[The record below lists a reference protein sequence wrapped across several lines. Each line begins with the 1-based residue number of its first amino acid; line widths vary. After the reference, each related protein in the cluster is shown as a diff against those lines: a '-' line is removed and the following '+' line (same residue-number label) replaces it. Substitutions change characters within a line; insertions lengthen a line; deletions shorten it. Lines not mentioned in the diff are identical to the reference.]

1 MAVQN
6 GNKIRL
12 VVVTPYTTFFED
24 KVDIISIPSVDG
36 EIGIMFGHS
45 PLVAAITPGVCRIV
59 NNGETK
65 HFSCAEGY
73 AEIGHH
79 VALIVCNSAEW
90 PDDISIPRI
99 VKAYKDASAKLEEE
113 KAMKSEQGIELTSDT
128 LNMLKR
134 AKARMHLIELAGTQ
148 AQRSRLEEWKRNGN
162 VE

>member
-99 VKAYKDASAKLEEE
+99 VKAYKDE